1 MRSTAPSCAAS
12 EANFTLAETFVSSEK
27 NIIGKGLMKYHI
39 LILALLLSLPC
50 QSKDPAKISNLATL
64 APGWHGEIIAEIDQS
79 YAGWDVEIGDAD
91 NDGKDEILTT
101 GCPDSRLYLFKQTGK
116 EWQTRMLAENLAQSY
131 PGMGLAVK
139 VVDLNHD
146 GKNEIILGTGQE
158 TGGTAR
164 FYALET
170 DGSKITKRVRSVP
183 LCNKSSYTHDFA
195 IYDLDKDGMP
205 EVISA
210 YCGGGEIIR
219 YDADKRLTSIEAR
232 KLYQL
237 SGSGEESM
245 IADVDNDG
253 QVEYITS
260 NSFRAGKARVEIFEF
275 DNNGDL
281 VIPARVV
288 IDGYDGKKCFYAS
301 LVVGDVDNDGQN
313 ELIVGWKQD
322 QKINKATILGYRV
335 NDKAV
340 PVYTFANEDRNLDMA
355 YFEKMMA
362 VADADNDGKNELV
375 ISTRGDDQ
383 SEKITSK
390 HLGYVF
396 LYKIDAMGKIHKT
409 LLVDFN
415 KDKAESSWLAVGD
428 ADNDGRNEIV
438 LATGKGDRTKRGISY
453 VVIIKKNNE

>member
-1 MRSTAPSCAAS
+1 MIKIKSISLLFLVFVFSSCTQNKAPKLDDIAHLAS
-12 EANFTLAETFVSSEK
+12 
-27 NIIGKGLMKYHI
+27 
-39 LILALLLSLPC
+39 
-50 QSKDPAKISNLATL
+50 
-64 APGWHGEIIAEIDQS
+64 GWHGTIIAKIDQS

-91 NDGKDEILTT
+91 NDGNNEILTT
-101 GCPDSRLYLFKQTGK
+101 GCPDSRLYLFKKIGK
-116 EWQTRMLAENLAQSY
+116 EWQTRMLAENLAQNF

-158 TGGTAR
+158 TGDTAR
-164 FYALET
+164 FYVFET
-170 DGSKITKRVRSVP
+170 DGSKITKKISVQP
-183 LCNKSSYTHDFA
+183 GCNKSSYTHDFA

-260 NSFRAGKARVEIFEF
+260 NSFRAGKASVEIFEF
-275 DNNGDL
+275 DEHGDL
-281 VIPARVV
+281 VLPPRVV
-288 IDGYDGKKCFYAS
+288 IDGFDGKKCFYAS
-301 LVVGDVDNDGQN
+301 LVIGDVDNDGQN
-313 ELIVGWKQD
+313 ELIVGWKRKQN
-322 QKINKATILGYRV
+322 INKATVLGYRV
-335 NDKAV
+335 SDKAV
-340 PVYTFANEDRNLDMA
+340 PIYTFANEDKDLDMA

-362 VADADNDGKNELV
+362 VADANNDGKNELV
-375 ISTRGDDQ
+375 ISTRGDNQ
-383 SEKITSK
+383 SEKIASE

-396 LYKIDAMGKIHKT
+396 LYKIDAERKIHKT

-428 ADNDGRNEIV
+428 ADNDGRNEII
-438 LATGKGDRTKRGISY
+438 LATGKGDRTKKGTSY
-453 VVIIKKNNE
+453 VVLIKKNNE